1 MPHTTSLWSCKHS
14 SFGQQPYTIFSP
26 MRDWKIL
33 YQDVALSDCLI
44 TKVNW
49 SRLCQPQDTLQLPT
63 RVGSPTIRR
72 EGDKLRPGS
81 ACKLKDLLQTSS
93 LQDQL
98 DSRLCSTVKG
108 GPKVQSASSAYVF
121 CQELRGISHVYLH
134 CCSFYCFPM
143 SCHMP
148 PHSWSRAWC
157 CYQLRSGAALQGNG
171 CWCGR
176 LNWATGAVLCP
187 SHHLKC
193 GKQDSHGPC
202 VLLIAVSL

>member
-1 MPHTTSLWSCKHS
+1 MG
-14 SFGQQPYTIFSP
+14 F
-26 MRDWKIL
+26 
-33 YQDVALSDCLI
+33 
-44 TKVNW
+44 
-49 SRLCQPQDTLQLPT
+49 
-63 RVGSPTIRR
+63 PTIRR

-98 DSRLCSTVKG
+98 DSRLCSIAKG
-108 GPKVQSASSAYVF
+108 EPKVQSESSAYVF
-121 CQELRGISHVYLH
+121 CQEPRGISHVYLH

-148 PHSWSRAWC
+148 PHSWPHAWC
-157 CYQLRSGAALQGNG
+157 CYQLRSGAALQSNR

-176 LNWATGAVLCP
+176 LNWGSALSFPPFV
-187 SHHLKC
+187 S

-202 VLLIAVSL
+202 VLLIAVSLLYHVLQYLLEFGTSGRSQVW